1 MSCGRVIDA
10 MGDRDLL
17 DCLPSIGKPA
27 STRQVQG
34 THPGSTSTVKSND
47 IESVRACLSSILA
60 AFAHRRTRGRAACTK
75 NALVHPIELL
85 SVLNALVV
93 FSLLGRVVVLQE
105 RLDRLV
111 LLVELRHVR
120 DEILDDVHW
129 RKEITSMFRQLK
141 SARYHQASGKTYCE
155 AEGKAWK
162 PWFRFDRYERDRP
175 RC

>member
-1 MSCGRVIDA
+1 M
-10 MGDRDLL
+10 
-17 DCLPSIGKPA
+17 
-27 STRQVQG
+27 TRWAIE
-34 THPGSTSTVKSND
+34 TYSTVCHP
-47 IESVRACLSSILA
+47 SVSLHQHGRSKVFVLVPPVLSSQTTSNPSA
-60 AFAHRRTRGRAACTK
+60 TVSHSTWRAYAYRRTRGRAACTK

-129 RKEITSMFRQLK
+129 RKKITSMFRQLK
-141 SARYHQASGKTYCE
+141 SAIPLSVR
-155 AEGKAWK
+155 
-162 PWFRFDRYERDRP
+162 
-175 RC
+175 